1 MTPVGD
7 LMFRLLLGTLGRTWR
22 VRSVGGEHLRALQGQ
37 GAPFIYAVWHAHL
50 LPLAWLHRGSRTSLV
65 VSHHRDGRRFA
76 AAARYWGYDI
86 IDGSSTRGGTKALRE
101 MVRVLRSGG
110 EVAITPDGP
119 HGPVRAVKGGLICAA
134 KLAGVPILP
143 VGARVSSAW
152 RLRSWDGFV
161 IPKPFA
167 MVEIVYGAPIRVE
180 RDSPNIEPDGERLR
194 VRLDALSGATP
205 C

>member
-1 MTPVGD
+1 MTRVSD
-7 LMFRLLLGTLGRTWR
+7 LMYRLLLGTLGCTWR
-22 VRSVGGEHLRALQGQ
+22 VRSVGGKHLRALQGQ

-76 AAARYWGYDI
+76 TAARSWGYDI

-110 EVAITPDGP
+110 EVALTPDGP
-119 HGPVRAVKGGLICAA
+119 RGPVRAVKGGLISAA

-143 VGARVSSAW
+143 VGARVSAAW
-152 RLRSWDGFV
+152 RLRSWDGLV

-167 MVEIVYGAPIRVE
+167 MVQIVYGPPILVE
-180 RDSPNIEPDGERLR
+180 RDSPSIESDGERLR
-194 VRLDALSGATP
+194 VRLDALSGAP

>member
-1 MTPVGD
+1 MTAVGD
-7 LMFRLLLGTLGRTWR
+7 LLFRLLVGTLGRSWR
-22 VRSVGGEHLRALQGQ
+22 VRPVGREHLCALQDHGS
-37 GAPFIYAVWHAHL
+37 PFIYALWHAHL
-50 LPLAWLHRGSRTSLV
+50 LPLAWLHRGSRTTLV

-76 AAARYWGYDI
+76 AAARSWGYDI
-86 IDGSSTRGGTKALRE
+86 IDGSSTRGGTKALRQ

-110 EVAITPDGP
+110 EVALTPDGP
-119 HGPVRAVKGGLICAA
+119 RGPVRAVKGGLISAA

-143 VGARVSSAW
+143 VGTRVSSAW

-167 MVEIVYGAPIRVE
+167 TVEIVYGAPIRVE
-180 RDSPNIEPDGERLR
+180 RDAGRIEPDGERLR
-194 VRLDALSGATP
+194 VRLDALSGAAT

>member
-1 MTPVGD
+1 MTSMGD
-7 LMFRLLLGTLGRTWR
+7 PLFRLFVGALGRSWR
-22 VRSVGGEHLRALQGQ
+22 VHTVGREHLDGLQGR
-37 GAPFIYAVWHAHL
+37 GAPFIYALWHAHL

-65 VSHHRDGRRFA
+65 VSQHRDGRRFA
-76 AAARYWGYDI
+76 AAARHWGYDI

-101 MVRVLRSGG
+101 MVRVLRAGG
-110 EVAITPDGP
+110 EVALTPDGP
-119 HGPVRAVKGGLICAA
+119 RGPVRMVKGGLISAA

-152 RLRSWDGFV
+152 RLRSWDGFL

-167 MVEIVYGAPIRVE
+167 TVEIVYGTPICVE
-180 RDSPNIEPDGERLR
+180 RDSPAIDPDSERLR
-194 VRLDALSGATP
+194 VRLDALSGAAP